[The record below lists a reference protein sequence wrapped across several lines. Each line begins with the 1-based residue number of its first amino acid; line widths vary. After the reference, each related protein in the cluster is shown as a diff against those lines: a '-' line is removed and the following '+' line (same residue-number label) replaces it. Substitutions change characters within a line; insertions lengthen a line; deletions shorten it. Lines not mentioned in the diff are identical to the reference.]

1 MLTELEPKDKIN
13 YYIEPVEVEI
23 YLKKAGIVRT
33 IIKDMFI
40 DLIDVEPINDDSKQI
55 FDHFKEKDE
64 PIDLI
69 EIMNT
74 FPQYMPVIFESYY
87 HRMQLYEKLSMHFKE
102 MLTGSEDSARLA
114 IYFTELL
121 IKYEP
126 TIASAN
132 VIGDFQTYNIN
143 YLIRKLNSTEQKFL
157 LEDATV
163 TYLIKRRNKAFENR
177 PRDRE
182 FDKLVELWEY
192 NVKKGKTI

>member
-1 MLTELEPKDKIN
+1 MEPKDKIN

-40 DLIDVEPINDDSKQI
+40 DLIDVEPINEYSREI
-55 FDHFKEKDE
+55 FDYFIKRNE

-69 EIMNT
+69 ETMNVY
-74 FPQYMPVIFESYY
+74 PQYMKVIFESYY
-87 HRMQLYEKLSMHFKE
+87 HRMTLYEKTSMHFKE
-102 MLTGSEDSARLA
+102 AIGGSVDSMRLSL
-114 IYFTELL
+114 YFIELL

-132 VIGDFQTYNIN
+132 YLGDFQTYNLN
-143 YLIRKLNSTEQKFL
+143 YFIRKLNSLNQKFL
-157 LEDATV
+157 LEDST
-163 TYLIKRRNKAFENR
+163 TKYLIKRRNKAFENK
-177 PRDRE
+177 PHDKE

>member
-1 MLTELEPKDKIN
+1 LEPKDKIN
-13 YYIEPVEVEI
+13 YYVEPVEVEI

-40 DLIDVEPINDDSKQI
+40 DLIDVEPANDYSREI
-55 FDHFKEKDE
+55 FNYFIEKGE
-64 PIDLI
+64 PIDLV
-69 EIMNT
+69 EIMNA
-74 FPQYMPVIFESYY
+74 FPQYMRVIFESYY
-87 HRMQLYEKLSMHFKE
+87 HRMPLYEKVSMQYKEAIAGSTDSLRLS
-102 MLTGSEDSARLA
+102 

-132 VIGDFQTYNIN
+132 YIGDFQTHNLN
-143 YLIRKLNSTEQKFL
+143 YLIRKLNILNQKFL
-157 LEDATV
+157 LEDSTV
-163 TYLIKRRNKAFENR
+163 KYLIIRRNKAFVDK

>member
-1 MLTELEPKDKIN
+1 LEPTNKIN

-23 YLKKAGIVRT
+23 YLKKSGIVRT

-40 DLIDVEPINDDSKQI
+40 DLIDVEPTNDFSKEI
-55 FDHFKEKDE
+55 FNYFKEKNE

-69 EIMNT
+69 EIMNA

-87 HRMQLYEKLSMHFKE
+87 HRMSLYEKVSMHYKE
-102 MLTGSEDSARLA
+102 ALAGSIDSLRLS

-126 TIASAN
+126 TVASAN
-132 VIGDFQTYNIN
+132 YIGDYQTHNLN
-143 YLIRKLNSTEQKFL
+143 YLIRKLNELDQKFL
-157 LEDATV
+157 LEDT
-163 TYLIKRRNKAFENR
+163 TTKYLIRRRNKAFEGK

-182 FDKLVELWEY
+182 FEKLVELWEY